1 MMSSHIYPPKEGLN
15 KKFWLKWSPYFKKRG
30 NLELKEQFQQKYET
44 RVSLV
49 EAGENSQLNEQIKSM
64 MDSIENFI
72 TRKHVP
78 HTRAFICPVC
88 GQEAEYKNIR
98 IREGFTEKVAVLFY
112 FVQITSPPFPNHKTN
127 VQVIKLG
134 IGTTN
139 LNNRF
144 VLSLAS
150 FLVGE
155 EKALQ
160 SLPSLEVRKSTNHQV
175 VIKLASFSKSSL
187 ELIWVRLFQFTS
199 ETWGKNYTIDQV
211 TLIQQELS

>member
-1 MMSSHIYPPKEGLN
+1 M
-15 KKFWLKWSPYFKKRG
+15 
-30 NLELKEQFQQKYET
+30 
-44 RVSLV
+44 
-49 EAGENSQLNEQIKSM
+49 QI
-64 MDSIENFI
+64 
-72 TRKHVP
+72 
-78 HTRAFICPVC
+78 
-88 GQEAEYKNIR
+88 
-98 IREGFTEKVAVLFY
+98 
-112 FVQITSPPFPNHKTN
+112 SPPPTDIYGIWEGVTWKMTNVNESKTRCNRRNRSIKVLHFANYCTTN
-127 VQVIKLG
+127 VQMIKLG

-187 ELIWVRLFQFTS
+187 ELIWVKLFQFTS
-199 ETWGKNYTIDQV
+199 ETGCKNYTINQV
-211 TLIQQELS
+211 TWSSSHPHSTRAKLILVQFIQG